1 MPIGDK
7 IEDRGHITGFRE
19 EIEKAAGRSADDFFT
34 WFDAAA
40 DVDASFV
47 RGEWDFALHI
57 ARVIAP
63 YLSEPEKKTVLEI
76 GYGGGR
82 ILAAAARSFGKAVG
96 VDIHP
101 NSGIVEQELK
111 ARGVT
116 NFQLFTTDGT
126 TLPCP
131 ENSIDVVYTFIVL
144 QHVERIAIWR
154 SYVEETWR
162 VLQPGGVAM
171 LYFGRW
177 APFSLGRVRPLA
189 YWAERLAE
197 RLFLTKGYLEKPAHV
212 NDTNL
217 LVTLSYAKTFAR
229 TLGFEVKA
237 VTASR
242 RRVPD
247 GLAAYGSQ
255 HGLLLVKPR

>member
-40 DVDASFV
+40 DADASFI

-57 ARVIAP
+57 ANKIAP
-63 YLSEPEKKTVLEI
+63 YVKEPEKKTILEI

-101 NSGIVEQELK
+101 NQALVDQELK
-111 ARGVT
+111 KRGAN
-116 NFQLFTTDGT
+116 NFQLFTADGT

-131 ENSIDVVYTFIVL
+131 DSSIDVVYTFIVL

-154 SYVEETWR
+154 AYFEETWR
-162 VLQPGGVAM
+162 VLRPGGVAM

-177 APFSLGRVRPLA
+177 APFSLGRERPLA
-189 YWAERLAE
+189 YWAERMGE
-197 RLFLTKGYLEKPAHV
+197 RFFLTKGYLEKPAHV

-217 LVTLSYAKTFAR
+217 LVTVPYAKGYAKR
-229 TLGFEVKA
+229 LGFQVKSA
-237 VTASR
+237 TVSR